1 MGSEVQFTELIQLA
15 EPLLHRDIG
24 ERLLWEWVVFLCCE
38 KDYFRGFRKF
48 ACKLDAIFRSL

>member
-38 KDYFRGFRKF
+38 KDYFRGVATMPNNGIVARWV
-48 ACKLDAIFRSL
+48 